1 MSANAQNTDFS
12 SNTKGLT
19 SPGSVCLNITP
30 PSATWTTETS
40 PRAFYCNA
48 AGTLEIKDFNGDT
61 CNFIV
66 VTGVILPL
74 ESMQQVV
81 SGPDIVAMW

>member
-1 MSANAQNTDFS
+1 MSSNAQNTNFS
-12 SNTKGLT
+12 TNTKGLN
-19 SPGSVCLNITP
+19 SPASVCLNITP
-30 PSATWTTETS
+30 PSATWTISDS

-48 AGTLEIKDFNGDT
+48 AGSLVIKDFNGVDCT
-61 CNFIV
+61 YNV

-81 SGPDIVAMW
+81 SGPDIVAWW